1 MPIGVI
7 VNVIAVIL
15 GGITG
20 TMIGP
25 KLKESFKE
33 NLNLV
38 FGACALT
45 MGVNAIMNMQNMPAV
60 IFAVIAGTAI
70 GLGTHLG
77 DRIQGGARMLQ
88 KRIERLFP
96 ADSSEL
102 SGKAYDSML
111 VTAIVLF
118 CASGTGIYGTMVS
131 GMTGDHSILFAKS
144 ILDFPTGLI
153 FACSLGI
160 VTSFIAIPQFVIFM
174 LLYLLSGLILPLCT
188 DVMIGDFR
196 ACGGVLLLATGFRM
210 MKVREFPIADM
221 IPAMVLVMPVS
232 WLWSVL

>member
-1 MPIGVI
+1 
-7 VNVIAVIL
+7 
-15 GGITG
+15 
-20 TMIGP
+20 
-25 KLKESFKE
+25 
-33 NLNLV
+33 
-38 FGACALT
+38 
-45 MGVNAIMNMQNMPAV
+45 
-60 IFAVIAGTAI
+60 
-70 GLGTHLG
+70 
-77 DRIQGGARMLQ
+77 MLQ
-88 KRIERLFP
+88 KGIERFFP
-96 ADSSEL
+96 ANSSEL

-153 FACSLGI
+153 FACSMGI

-174 LLYLLSGLILPLCT
+174 LLYLLSGMILPLCT
-188 DVMIGDFR
+188 DMMIGDFR

-232 WLWSVL
+232 WLWSML

>member
-20 TMIGP
+20 TLIGP

-38 FGACALT
+38 FGVCALT

-70 GLGTHLG
+70 GLGIHLG

-88 KRIERLFP
+88 KGIERFFP
-96 ADSSEL
+96 ANSSEL

-153 FACSLGI
+153 FACSMGI

-174 LLYLLSGLILPLCT
+174 LLYLLSGMILPLCT
-188 DVMIGDFR
+188 DMMIGDFR

-232 WLWSVL
+232 WLWSML

>member
-70 GLGTHLG
+70 GLGIHLG

-88 KRIERLFP
+88 KGLERLFP
-96 ADSSEL
+96 ANSSEL

-111 VTAIVLF
+111 VTAIVLC

-174 LLYLLSGLILPLCT
+174 LLYLLSGVILPLCT

>member
-20 TMIGP
+20 TLIGP

-70 GLGTHLG
+70 GLGIHLG

-88 KRIERLFP
+88 KGIERFFP
-96 ADSSEL
+96 ANSSEL

-153 FACSLGI
+153 FACSMGI
-160 VTSFIAIPQFVIFM
+160 VTSFIAIPQFGIFM

-232 WLWSVL
+232 WLWSML